1 MIKIVRVVRVL
12 RPLRVVSKHKG
23 LQIAIT
29 SLIKSMPG
37 IMNLQLVVFFVIT
50 MLSILHTFIFYG
62 RMGSCQTDKL
72 SFHPTH
78 LTMLIKNK
86 QDCINY
92 GGEWQIN
99 DFNFNNFGR
108 SFLTLFTI
116 QTQENWIETMWLEVD
131 GTGPD

>member
-1 MIKIVRVVRVL
+1 
-12 RPLRVVSKHKG
+12 
-23 LQIAIT
+23 
-29 SLIKSMPG
+29 
-37 IMNLQLVVFFVIT
+37 
-50 MLSILHTFIFYG
+50 
-62 RMGSCQTDKL
+62 
-72 SFHPTH
+72 
-78 LTMLIKNK
+78 MLIKNK